1 MVLHSLLLI
10 TREPIVFTTVAGLVL
25 SVIQLDSILELEG
38 ALEILEFGALDL
50 NLNPTSLDKLRFPVC
65 QNEES
70 ISSQTH
76 SK

>member
-1 MVLHSLLLI
+1 M
-10 TREPIVFTTVAGLVL
+10 VFTTVAWLVL
-25 SVIQLDSILELEG
+25 SIIQPDSILELEG
-38 ALEILEFGALDL
+38 ALEILEFGALDPS
-50 NLNPTSLDKLRFPVC
+50 LNPTSLEKLRFPVS